1 MAIFADLELEKTI
14 QINDK
19 TRLNATKSFVSK
31 DEAAVTLVEIEPEA
45 ASGFVDVTG
54 TSSSSSDWFL
64 DWQYSGATRTVTATT
79 RITTD
84 GAPTSF
90 TNTIEVVTAV
100 DDKLFSTDSDLLPL
114 EPDILKWVPI
124 GRNSFFNVHR
134 EAQELIIA
142 WLDEQGY
149 VDVDLEPLTK
159 ADIIDLEEVRKWSTN
174 LTLKLIFEAIKN
186 SVDDVFAQKATTYE
200 GQEVFHRK
208 RAVLRIDLNND
219 GVVDDNEAL
228 NFKSFDLIRI

>member
-19 TRLNATKSFVSK
+19 TRLNATKSFISK
-31 DEAAVTLVEIEPEA
+31 DEATITLVEIEPEA

-54 TSSSSSDWFL
+54 TTSADWFL
-64 DWQYSGATRTVTATT
+64 DWQYTGATRTVTATT

-84 GAPTSF
+84 GAPISF
-90 TNTIEVVTAV
+90 TNTIEVVTAA
-100 DDKLFSTDSDLLPL
+100 DDKLFSADNDLLPL
-114 EPDILKWVPI
+114 ESDILRWVPD

-149 VDVDLEPLTK
+149 VDVDKNPLTK
-159 ADIIDLEEVRKWSTN
+159 AAIVDLEEVRKWSTN
-174 LTLKLIFEAIKN
+174 LTLKLIFQSIKN
-186 SVDDVFAQKATTYE
+186 SVDDVFAEKAKTYE

-208 RAVLRIDLNND
+208 RAILRVDLNND
-219 GVVDDNEAL
+219 GVVDDNEAV